1 MTHLS
6 RIAAAAALTLSAVTL
21 SAFPAT
27 ADELPFDRIAN
38 GRYQAVLGDC
48 AGCHTLPGGAPFA
61 GGVALPTPFGTL
73 VAPNITPD
81 VETGIGGWSETDF
94 RSAMK
99 KGVGHDGVRLYPAM
113 PYPAYTRM
121 SDRDVADLWAYLRT
135 LQPVRNEITSNQL
148 PFPFNIRAVMIGWNW
163 LNFTPGAFKA
173 DPNRS
178 AEWNRGA
185 YIVQGAGHCATC
197 HSPKTALGADKTSAF
212 LGGAVLQNWLAPKIT
227 NAQREGLGA
236 WSVDDVTAYLKTG
249 ANRFDIA
256 SGPMAEVVTNS
267 TSQMTDADRR
277 AIAVYLKDLPGEAN
291 KATPVA
297 ANDPGMKAGAAVYA
311 DNCSACHGLKGE
323 GQPKL
328 FPQLAGSALIQQADA
343 TSLIRVVLA
352 GSQAA
357 GTQAA
362 PTTPAMPS
370 LAWRLNDAQVADVLT
385 YVRNM
390 WGNAATPVAP
400 DAVGKLRKSL
410 KSGS

>member
-1 MTHLS
+1 MTRS
-6 RIAAAAALTLSAVTL
+6 FSFAALAAVLLSTTAA
-21 SAFPAT
+21 SAA
-27 ADELPFDRIAN
+27 ELPFDQVTA

-48 AGCHTLPGGAPFA
+48 AGCHTAPGGAPFA
-61 GGVALPTPFGTL
+61 GGVELQTPFGKL
-73 VAPNITPD
+73 VGANITPD
-81 VETGIGGWSETDF
+81 AETGIGAWSEKDF
-94 RSAMK
+94 RNVMK
-99 KGVGHDGVRLYPAM
+99 NGVGHDGVRLYPAM
-113 PYPAYTRM
+113 PYPAYTKM
-121 SDRDVADLWAYLRT
+121 SDRDVGDLWAYLRS
-135 LQPVRNEITSNQL
+135 LQPVKNEIKSNQL

-163 LNFTPGAFKA
+163 LNFSPGDFKPE
-173 DPNRS
+173 PNKS

-185 YIVQGAGHCATC
+185 YIVQAAGHCATC
-197 HSPKTALGADKTSAF
+197 HSPKTALGADKASAF
-212 LGGAVLQNWLAPKIT
+212 LGGAVLQDWLAPKIT
-227 NAQREGLGA
+227 NAPRVGLGA

-267 TSQMTDADRR
+267 TSQMTDADLR
-277 AIAVYLKDLPGEAN
+277 AIAVYLKDLPGEAD
-291 KATPVA
+291 KSTPVA
-297 ANDPGMKAGAAVYA
+297 ASDPGMKAGAAVYA
-311 DNCSACHGLKGE
+311 DNCSACHGRKGE
-323 GQPKL
+323 GQPQL

-352 GSQAA
+352 GSQ
-357 GTQAA
+357 GVVTHAA

>member
-1 MTHLS
+1 MMRSS
-6 RIAAAAALTLSAVTL
+6 RFAAVAALTLSVTVA
-21 SAFPAT
+21 SAISAS
-27 ADELPFDRIAN
+27 AAELPFDRVAN

-48 AGCHTLPGGAPFA
+48 AGCHTPPGGAPFA

-73 VAPNITPD
+73 VGANITPD
-81 VETGIGGWSETDF
+81 AETGIGAWSESDF
-94 RSAMK
+94 RNALK
-99 KGVGHDGVRLYPAM
+99 KGIGHDGVRLYPAM
-113 PYPAYTRM
+113 PYPAYAKM
-121 SDRDVADLWAYLRT
+121 SDRDVSDLWAYLRS
-135 LQPVRNEITSNQL
+135 LQPVKNEIKSNQL

-163 LNFTPGAFKA
+163 LNFTPGDFKP
-173 DPNRS
+173 DPNKS
-178 AEWNRGA
+178 AQWNRGA

-197 HSPKTALGADKTSAF
+197 HSPKTALGADKASAF
-212 LGGAVLQNWLAPKIT
+212 LGGAVLQDWLAPKIT
-227 NAQREGLGA
+227 NAPREGLGE
-236 WSVDDVTAYLKTG
+236 WNVDDVTAYLKTG

-267 TSQMTDADRR
+267 TAKMTDADLR
-277 AIAVYLKDLPGEAN
+277 AIAVYLKDLPGEAP

-297 ANDPGMKAGAAVYA
+297 AGDPGMKAGAAVYA

-323 GQPKL
+323 GQPRL
-328 FPQLAGSALIQQADA
+328 FPQLAGNALTLQADA

-352 GSQAA
+352 GSQGV

-385 YVRNM
+385 YVRNT
-390 WGNAATPVAP
+390 WGNAAPPVAP
-400 DAVGKLRKSL
+400 GAVGKLRKAL

>member
-1 MTHLS
+1 MT
-6 RIAAAAALTLSAVTL
+6 RFVGFAALAALTLCS
-21 SAFPAT
+21 T
-27 ADELPFDRIAN
+27 AASGAELPFDQIQA

-61 GGVALPTPFGTL
+61 GGVALATPFGKL

-81 VETGIGGWSETDF
+81 VETGVGGWSESDF
-94 RSAMK
+94 RDAMK
-99 KGVGHDGVRLYPAM
+99 TGIGHNGVRLYPAM
-113 PYPAYTRM
+113 PYPAYTKM
-121 SDRDVADLWAYLRT
+121 SDRDVGDLWAYLRS
-135 LQPVRNEITSNQL
+135 LQPVKNEIKSNLL

-178 AEWNRGA
+178 TEWNRGA

-197 HSPKTALGADKTSAF
+197 HSPKTALGADKASAF
-212 LGGAVLQNWLAPKIT
+212 LGGAVLQDWLAPTIT
-227 NAQREGLGA
+227 NAPRVGLGG

-267 TSQMTDADRR
+267 TAKMTDADLR

-291 KATPVA
+291 KAVPVA
-297 ANDPGMKAGAAVYA
+297 ADDPGMKAGAAVYA

-328 FPQLAGSALIQQADA
+328 FPALAGD
-343 TSLIRVVLA
+343 
-352 GSQAA
+352 
-357 GTQAA
+357 
-362 PTTPAMPS
+362 
-370 LAWRLNDAQVADVLT
+370 
-385 YVRNM
+385 
-390 WGNAATPVAP
+390 PV
-400 DAVGKLRKSL
+400 
-410 KSGS
+410 

>member
-1 MTHLS
+1 MT
-6 RIAAAAALTLSAVTL
+6 RFVGFAALAALTLCS
-21 SAFPAT
+21 T
-27 ADELPFDRIAN
+27 AASGAELPFDQIQA

-61 GGVALPTPFGTL
+61 GGVALATPFGKL

-81 VETGIGGWSETDF
+81 VETGVGGWSESDF
-94 RSAMK
+94 RDAMK
-99 KGVGHDGVRLYPAM
+99 TGIGHNGVRLYPAM
-113 PYPAYTRM
+113 PYPAYTKM
-121 SDRDVADLWAYLRT
+121 SDRDVGDLWAYLRS
-135 LQPVRNEITSNQL
+135 LQPVKNEIKSNLL

-178 AEWNRGA
+178 TEWNRGA

-197 HSPKTALGADKTSAF
+197 HSPKTALGANKASAF
-212 LGGAVLQNWLAPKIT
+212 LGGAVLQDWLAPTIT
-227 NAQREGLGA
+227 NAPRVGLGG

-267 TSQMTDADRR
+267 TAKMTDADLR

-291 KATPVA
+291 KAVPVA
-297 ANDPGMKAGAAVYA
+297 ADDPGMKAGAAVYA

-328 FPQLAGSALIQQADA
+328 FPALAGSALIQQADA

-370 LAWRLNDAQVADVLT
+370 LGWRLNDAQVADVLT

-390 WGNAATPVAP
+390 WGNAATPVTP